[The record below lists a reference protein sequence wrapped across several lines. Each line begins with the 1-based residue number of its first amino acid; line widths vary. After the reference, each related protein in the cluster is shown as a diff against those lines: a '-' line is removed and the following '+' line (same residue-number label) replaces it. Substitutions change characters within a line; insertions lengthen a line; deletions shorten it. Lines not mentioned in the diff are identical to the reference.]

1 MIRSKLSSYPIGL
14 RRSIYYYAKEKM
26 KTVVHLKINTVAKK
40 QMDESGIEPETFRLR
55 SKRATNY
62 ATRPVLLQFW
72 PTAHH
77 AHLNFFVRYTH
88 DYLIVPTNI
97 SNNSC

>member
-62 ATRPVLLQFW
+62 ATRPSLPGLR
-72 PTAHH
+72 
-77 AHLNFFVRYTH
+77 NKE
-88 DYLIVPTNI
+88 DYKIHNL
-97 SNNSC
+97 